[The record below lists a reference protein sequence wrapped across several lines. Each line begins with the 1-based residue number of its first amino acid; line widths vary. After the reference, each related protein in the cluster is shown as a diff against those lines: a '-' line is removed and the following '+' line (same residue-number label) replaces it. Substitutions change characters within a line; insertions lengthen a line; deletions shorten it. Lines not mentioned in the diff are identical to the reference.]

1 MTDFTF
7 ITTDELLE
15 ELLSRY
21 DHAVFTGVQMLTL
34 DYVPGKQCAVVYG
47 KHTGRPKICRDLLR
61 IANMSIG

>member
-7 ITTDELLE
+7 VTTDELLA

-21 DHAVFTGVQMLTL
+21 DHAVFTGVQMLTR
-34 DYVPGKQCAVVYG
+34 DYMPGKQCAEIYG
-47 KHTGRPKICRDLLR
+47 RHTGRPEICRDLLM